1 MITRI
6 EALGFRS
13 LRYVA
18 QDVEPFQVL
27 VGPNGS
33 GKSSFLDVVGFV
45 GDLLRVGPLR
55 AILGDE
61 KSGVHARA
69 ADPTHLCWMRQ
80 GDRFELAVEL
90 RLPPE
95 RAERLPNGKYRRAR
109 YEVGIQVAGG
119 EGEIAFAAET
129 LWLAPDREPEADPQ
143 RKLFP
148 ESRNAPSSI
157 LESRHT
163 KTPSNWKKVVNKI
176 GESGNDYFFA
186 ETSGWQNPFRL
197 GPAKS
202 ALANLPEDETRFP
215 VATWVKRILM
225 EGIERVVLN
234 AEGMRGPSPP
244 GVPRRFRPDGSN
256 LPWVVEEL
264 RTKSQERF
272 ERWVAHV
279 RTALP
284 DLKTIRTV
292 ERPEDRHRYLV
303 VEFRNGL
310 EAPSWVVSDGT
321 LRLLALSLLAY
332 LPEAQG
338 IYLIE
343 EPENGI
349 HPRAV
354 ETVYQS
360 LSSVYEAQVLCAS
373 HSPVVLSLAR
383 PESLLCFAKDDAG
396 ATDVVR
402 GDQHPRLREW
412 KGSLDLGTLF
422 AAGVLGWPRPRGR
435 GSGQG
440 HRASVRGSPPAPSVA
455 GDPADPIRHGRPSKQ
470 GSRVLQERRPARGSL
485 HAGGDAR
492 PCGLRPGLG
501 GSAEPRPSGS
511 RTRGRSTPS
520 AALGRPGTLRG
531 HRSGTGGVGLG
542 RLAAR

>member
-13 LRYVA
+13 LRYIA
-18 QDVEPFQVL
+18 QDIEAFQVL

-33 GKSSFLDVVGFV
+33 GKSSFLDVVAFI

-61 KSGVHARA
+61 KSGVPQRA
-69 ADPTHLCWMRQ
+69 ADPSHLCWMRQ

-90 RLPPE
+90 RLP
-95 RAERLPNGKYRRAR
+95 AESASRLPNGKFRRAR
-109 YEVGIQVAGG
+109 YEVAVLVGANGTEVGL
-119 EGEIAFAAET
+119 AAET
-129 LWLAPDREPEADPQ
+129 LWLAPERGQSAPAPQ
-143 RKLFP
+143 GRLFP
-148 ESRNAPSSI
+148 EPPLPPASLLSSPH
-157 LESRHT
+157 S
-163 KTPSNWKKVVNKI
+163 KTPAGWRKVVNKT
-176 GESGNDYFFA
+176 GESNDYFFA

-197 GPAKS
+197 GTAKS
-202 ALANLPEDETRFP
+202 ALANLPEDEGKFP
-215 VATWVKRILM
+215 AATWVKRVLM
-225 EGIERVVLN
+225 DGIERVVLN
-234 AEGMRGPSPP
+234 AEAMRRPSAPGGPH
-244 GVPRRFRPDGSN
+244 RFRPDGSN
-256 LPWVVEEL
+256 LPWVVEDL
-264 RTKSQERF
+264 KNASGERF

-284 DLKTIRTV
+284 DLKAIRTV

-303 VEFRNGL
+303 VEYANGL

-332 LPEAQG
+332 LPDAQG

-343 EPENGI
+343 EPENGV

-383 PESLLCFAKDDAG
+383 PESVLCFARDESG

-402 GDQHPRLREW
+402 GDQHPRLRDW

-422 AAGVLGWPRPRGR
+422 AAGVLG
-435 GSGQG
+435 
-440 HRASVRGSPPAPSVA
+440 
-455 GDPADPIRHGRPSKQ
+455 
-470 GSRVLQERRPARGSL
+470 
-485 HAGGDAR
+485 
-492 PCGLRPGLG
+492 
-501 GSAEPRPSGS
+501 
-511 RTRGRSTPS
+511 
-520 AALGRPGTLRG
+520 
-531 HRSGTGGVGLG
+531 
-542 RLAAR
+542 